1 MPLKATMLIFRLTVE
16 DRSARVNAALVQLT
30 PIGVLIAFKDRA
42 LMKSHE
48 FYSRAEERSV

>member
-1 MPLKATMLIFRLTVE
+1 MLIFRLTVE
-16 DRSARVNAALVQLT
+16 DRSARVNAALVQLP